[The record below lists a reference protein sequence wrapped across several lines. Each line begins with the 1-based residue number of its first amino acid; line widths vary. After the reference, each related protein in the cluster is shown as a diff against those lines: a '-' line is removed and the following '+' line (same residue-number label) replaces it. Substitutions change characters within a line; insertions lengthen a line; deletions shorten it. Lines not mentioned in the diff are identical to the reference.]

1 MFAASGDA
9 LPLDLGP
16 AAAKIGLDLLEA
28 FLAEPHFPIDEE
40 GRDAE
45 GAAGNRGFG
54 IVRQLRFD
62 AGILSRCE
70 QALGVEPCCRE
81 FGPDHFGIAAID
93 IALPHCGQQRLDQR
107 LAFGLVRCGH
117 QHALEQDRIERQRGV
132 HAELVHAVPV
142 EEALE
147 FQRFLDR
154 HGMDQFRMHPA
165 LPFNS
170 ILLQRVLVAASDE
183 AERQALVE
191 ALLPAVWERNIDCGD
206 AEVVGA
212 ELAAAGFDAERLLTA
227 TQDPGVKAKLAD
239 NTEAAVACGAFGIP
253 TFFVDGEMWFGKER
267 LEQIEAYLG
276 GGRP

>member
-1 MFAASGDA
+1 MTATVEFIFDIAAPNGYLA
-9 LPLDLGP
+9 WYPLKDIAARIGARLEVTPVFLGGMHKLTGNAP
-16 AAAKIGLDLLEA
+16 
-28 FLAEPHFPIDEE
+28 PMM
-40 GRDAE
+40 RDADVK
-45 GAAGNRGFG
+45 GK
-54 IVRQLRFD
+54 
-62 AGILSRCE
+62 
-70 QALGVEPCCRE
+70 
-81 FGPDHFGIAAID
+81 
-93 IALPHCGQQRLDQR
+93 
-107 LAFGLVRCGH
+107 
-117 QHALEQDRIERQRGV
+117 
-132 HAELVHAVPV
+132 VPYA
-142 EEALE
+142 ALE

-227 TQDPGVKAKLAD
+227 TQEPGVKAKLAA
-239 NTEAAVACGAFGIP
+239 NTEAAVARGAFGIP